1 MTPAALGAALRF
13 GRRCDTLGTRFAEGC
28 DLDTAHGAV
37 SRATDEINQL
47 KTRLLAMGGEAEEQV
62 RAAVRA
68 LVEGDLSL
76 AERVL
81 CGDEPINRLHVEI
94 DKRCYDLLVEHH
106 PLATDVRV
114 VVSGVKINSD
124 LERIGDV
131 AVNIAEATFSYLQH
145 PPVKP
150 LIDIPRMAD
159 YAQGMLRDALNAYVR
174 HDTGL
179 ATDVLDRDDALD
191 GLKDQ
196 VFRELLRYM
205 VQNPAT
211 TEPALDLILISR
223 HLEHI
228 GDHAT
233 NIAEEVIF
241 MVSGRDVRHHAR
253 EGRDTTE
260 H

>member
-1 MTPAALGAALRF
+1 MDAV
-13 GRRCDTLGTRFAEGC
+13 
-28 DLDTAHGAV
+28 HGADP
-37 SRATDEINQL
+37 RAAGELDDL

-68 LVEGDLSL
+68 LVERDLQL

-81 CGDEPINRLHVEI
+81 CGDEPINRLHLEI
-94 DKRCYDLLVEHH
+94 DRRCYDLLVDHA
-106 PLATDVRV
+106 PGATDVRV
-114 VVSGVKINSD
+114 AVSGIKINGD

-131 AVNIAEATFSYLQH
+131 AVNIAEAVFRYLQH

-150 LIDIPRMAD
+150 LIDIPRMAER
-159 YAQGMLRDALNAYVR
+159 AQGMLRDALNAYVR
-174 HDTGL
+174 QATDL
-179 ATDVLDRDDALD
+179 AYDVLDRDDVLD

-205 VQNPAT
+205 VRNPAT

-223 HLEHI
+223 HLERI

-241 MVSGRDVRHHAR
+241 TVSGCDVRHHAQ
-253 EGRDTTE
+253 EGRNSTG

>member
-1 MTPAALGAALRF
+1 M
-13 GRRCDTLGTRFAEGC
+13 DSV
-28 DLDTAHGAV
+28 HGAV
-37 SRATDEINQL
+37 PHTADELKQL

-68 LVEGDLSL
+68 LVESDLSL

-81 CGDEPINRLHVEI
+81 CGEEPINRLHMEI
-94 DKRCYDLLVEHH
+94 DRRCYDLLVDHH
-106 PLATDVRV
+106 ASAADVRV

-159 YAQGMLRDALNAYVR
+159 HAQGMLRDALNAYVR
-174 HDTGL
+174 HAIEL
-179 ATDVLDRDDALD
+179 ATDVLDRDDTLD

-196 VFRELLRYM
+196 VFREPLRYM

-223 HLEHI
+223 HLERI

-241 MVSGRDVRHHAR
+241 MVSGRDVRHHAQ
-253 EGRDTTE
+253 EGRGPTE